1 MVVSSRRIE
10 GGLTGRRE
18 NEAMTSPNTLSIEPK
33 GKLWL
38 EYDQQLAMSDYRL
51 RLLEAIH
58 ETGSLAAAAQRMG
71 LSYRRAWG
79 KVRDL
84 ENNLHTT
91 LVDSAAGGPGGGGSR
106 LSPEG
111 LELVRR
117 YNQFASQ
124 SRRAIAEIFDAVFN
138 PPSGPTDPDLVE
150 SDRGGPR

>member
-1 MVVSSRRIE
+1 MN
-10 GGLTGRRE
+10 GATP
-18 NEAMTSPNTLSIEPK
+18 AIEPK

-51 RLLEAIH
+51 RLLQAIH
-58 ETGSLAAAAQRMG
+58 DTGSLAAAAERMG

-84 ENNLHTT
+84 ERNLDTT

-106 LSPEG
+106 LTPEG
-111 LELVRR
+111 QELIKR
-117 YNQFASQ
+117 YNQFAVQ
-124 SRRAIAEIFDAVFN
+124 SRRAIAEIFDAIFR
-138 PPSGPTDPDLVE
+138 PAAGPTDPAMVE

>member
-1 MVVSSRRIE
+1 
-10 GGLTGRRE
+10 
-18 NEAMTSPNTLSIEPK
+18 
-33 GKLWL
+33 
-38 EYDQQLAMSDYRL
+38 MSDSRL
-51 RLLEAIH
+51 RLLEALP

-84 ENNLHTT
+84 EHNLHTT

-106 LSPEG
+106 LTPEG
-111 LELVRR
+111 LEFVQR
-117 YNQFASQ
+117 YNKFASL

-138 PPSGPTDPDLVE
+138 PIAGPTDPAIVE